1 MLKREGITPSRSGS
15 SFVDIVYI
23 GTNYFMNGSEIT
35 IGGIDVLEHIPPLN
49 TGIGPAGGFLLFGF
63 RCGRIFVAAGSSLF
77 HRSIF
82 LSVYVFSKRIAQFC
96 EKERI
101 RNEIHVNSRKRKVW
115 LYAF

>member
-49 TGIGPAGGFLLFGF
+49 TGIGPAGGFLFL
-63 RCGRIFVAAGSSLF
+63 GSG
-77 HRSIF
+77 
-82 LSVYVFSKRIAQFC
+82 VDVFSSQRGVLFFT
-96 EKERI
+96 E
-101 RNEIHVNSRKRKVW
+101 VYFF
-115 LYAF
+115 LYMYFPRG